1 MFKKVTWAPPL
12 ERRIIKECED
22 FFFLKALFNN
32 DSLSSLQNLISV
44 CKPEASG
51 LILGSV
57 LAGKKKKN
65 GLVYQNYHSAIL
77 LLNFMCGP
85 AVLLNIFIW
94 REELSG
100 RVRDS
105 EERC

>member
-44 CKPEASG
+44 SKPEASG
-51 LILGSV
+51 LRLGSV
-57 LAGKKKKN
+57 LAGEKKKKWA
-65 GLVYQNYHSAIL
+65 S
-77 LLNFMCGP
+77 
-85 AVLLNIFIW
+85 
-94 REELSG
+94 LSKLSFSNAFAQFYVRSSCSFKYIYLEG
-100 RVRDS
+100 RVKWES
-105 EERC
+105 